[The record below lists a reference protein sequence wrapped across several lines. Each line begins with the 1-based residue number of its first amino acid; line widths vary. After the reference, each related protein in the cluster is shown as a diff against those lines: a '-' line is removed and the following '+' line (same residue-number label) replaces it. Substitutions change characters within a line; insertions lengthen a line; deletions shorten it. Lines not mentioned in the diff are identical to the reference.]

1 MKKARRG
8 KQNAGVNAE
17 WSEGMLRGER
27 AGAAATLDL
36 ELELIFKP
44 VRVSTTKRVL
54 L

>member
-17 WSEGMLRGER
+17 WSEGMLRGEG
-27 AGAAATLDL
+27 AGAATLDL